1 MPSTSPLRHAQ
12 TGELLTS
19 PLIQGIVIV
28 ITLAFAIGGMVYGK
42 TIGCFQTSHDWV
54 KALENTF
61 ATLAGYL
68 VLMFF
73 AAQFIAWFSWSELG
87 PIFAIQGAQWLSRAE
102 ISPIILLLGIILLTT
117 TLNLFIGSASA
128 KWGLLAPVLVPMML
142 LLGVEPDWV
151 QMAYRIGDSSSNII
165 TPLMPYFALVLAFA
179 QQEDARI
186 QLGGLLAIMLPYTL
200 SFLLLWS
207 GAFFLWWIMDL
218 PLGV

>member
-1 MPSTSPLRHAQ
+1 
-12 TGELLTS
+12 
-19 PLIQGIVIV
+19 
-28 ITLAFAIGGMVYGK
+28 
-42 TIGCFQTSHDWV
+42 
-54 KALENTF
+54 
-61 ATLAGYL
+61 
-68 VLMFF
+68 
-73 AAQFIAWFSWSELG
+73 
-87 PIFAIQGAQWLSRAE
+87 
-102 ISPIILLLGIILLTT
+102 
-117 TLNLFIGSASA
+117 
-128 KWGLLAPVLVPMML
+128 MML